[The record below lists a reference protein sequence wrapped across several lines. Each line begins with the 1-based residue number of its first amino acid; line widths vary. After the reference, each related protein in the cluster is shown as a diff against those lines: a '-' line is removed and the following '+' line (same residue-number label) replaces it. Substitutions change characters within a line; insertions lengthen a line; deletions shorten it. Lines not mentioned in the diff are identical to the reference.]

1 LRARLSASGP
11 AFVERSYS
19 RRATGEALVRRIE
32 QVRVEARGRPIA
44 PRPAGLYRPIKRALD
59 AGVAAVLLVLL
70 SPLLVALAIAI
81 RLDSRGPGLFRQRRI
96 GRGSSEFRIFK
107 FRTMEVGTPDLA
119 SHLIGPGS
127 QRVTP
132 LGRFLRRTSLDE
144 LPQLLN
150 VLRGEMSLVGP
161 RPALYNQDDLIAMRQ
176 AAGVD
181 ALKPGV
187 TGWAQ
192 IHGRDDLPMDVK
204 VAHDR
209 HYLERVS
216 PGLDLVILAR
226 TPGALLSSRGV
237 F

>member
-1 LRARLSASGP
+1 
-11 AFVERSYS
+11 VERAYS
-19 RRATGEALVRRIE
+19 RRATGEALARLLGTVAL
-32 QVRVEARGRPIA
+32 EARGREIA
-44 PRPAGLYRPIKRALD
+44 PRPAGPYRVIKRIADVLG
-59 AGVAAVLLVLL
+59 AGALLVLL
-70 SPLLVALAIAI
+70 SPLLLLLAIAI
-81 RLDSRGPGLFRQRRI
+81 RLDSRGPALFRQRRI

-119 SHLIGPGS
+119 SHLMGRGS
-127 QRVTP
+127 QRVTG
-132 LGRFLRRTSLDE
+132 LGRFLRRSSLDE
-144 LPQLLN
+144 LPQLFN

-161 RPALYNQDDLIAMRQ
+161 RPALYNQQDLIALRQ

-181 ALKPGV
+181 ALKPGL

-192 IHGRDDLPMDVK
+192 IHGRDDLPMEVK